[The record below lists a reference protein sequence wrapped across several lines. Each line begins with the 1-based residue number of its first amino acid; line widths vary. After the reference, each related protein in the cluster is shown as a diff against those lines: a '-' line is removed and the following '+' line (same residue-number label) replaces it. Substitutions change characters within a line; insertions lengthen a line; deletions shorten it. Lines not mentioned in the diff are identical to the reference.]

1 LLCVGH
7 YLPLLLLNPKP
18 TAATPAAAA
27 AEELQELLL
36 AWEEPTWREEVLATG
51 EKKARILEKAIAKVT
66 TDLNTDQAKV
76 VAT

>member
-7 YLPLLLLNPKP
+7 YLPLFLLNPKP
-18 TAATPAAAA
+18 TATTPAA

-36 AWEEPTWREEVLATG
+36 AWEEPTWREEVLDTG